1 VDSKGKFDPA
11 GVQARWVLGGIRPEE
26 LPSYA
31 EIALSQGFDGSAL
44 RQLAGLRQP
53 SSRELGS
60 LPDRAFV
67 EMGVRPLDNSAAVDL
82 LIERGIAN
90 VNPTI
95 SVLVREFPD
104 FSKRWKD
111 HIARW
116 GGDAGGHY
124 IEMAE
129 FVHFVVEDL
138 YEKRNLDE
146 TRRAFYCLEKLFKD
160 GDQGA
165 GDLIGLG
172 FFETLQN
179 FASWRSSGNAV
190 YEQFFGPM
198 CKQVWGEIKQQWAGK
213 SSLMDIIRAERDTP
227 SK

>member
-1 VDSKGKFDPA
+1 M
-11 GVQARWVLGGIRPEE
+11 LGGIRPEQ
-26 LPSYA
+26 LPFYA
-31 EIALSQGFDGSAL
+31 EIALSHGFDGSAL
-44 RQLAGLRQP
+44 RQIVGLSQP

-60 LPDRAFV
+60 LPERAFV
-67 EMGVRPLDNSAAVDL
+67 EMGVRPLDKSAAVDL

-90 VNPTI
+90 VNPII

-116 GGDAGGHY
+116 GGEAGGHY

-146 TRRAFYCLEKLFKD
+146 TRRAFDCLEKLFED
-160 GDQGA
+160 GDQDA
-165 GDLIGLG
+165 RDLVGFG

-179 FASWRSSGNAV
+179 FASWRPSGNTI

-198 CKQVWGEIKQQWAGK
+198 CKQVWSEIKQQWAGK
-213 SSLMDIIRAERDTP
+213 SSLMDVIRAERNTP